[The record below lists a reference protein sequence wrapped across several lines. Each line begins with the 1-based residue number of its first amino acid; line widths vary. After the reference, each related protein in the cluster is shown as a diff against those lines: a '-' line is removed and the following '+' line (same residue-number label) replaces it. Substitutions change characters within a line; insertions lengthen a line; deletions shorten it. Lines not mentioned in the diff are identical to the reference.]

1 MYNNLSLL
9 YDDFKIFIEKLN
21 IFHNIDE
28 IYNNKENTIQT
39 MLININRKNT
49 LAGIP
54 NILFSNKAQY
64 NNISGFN
71 TAYNKAG
78 QIHSPFKSPKDPN
91 TFITLYDKI
100 NKYDTLDII
109 KQNWHYDMMMVLFN
123 VFYKAKYKGSKK
135 PNIFVTLLNEEW
147 HKFNVNS
154 ENDEFVTLKHNGT
167 PIINKI
173 KKTSHKIEFLGNVV
187 KPITSRGQKCNIKEM
202 LHLIKHRLFYIGN
215 DIIVINIHSASNMNS
230 KDTSDEIIKLLNKI
244 RKSKKFNTFKIILGG
259 DSNIYYGKITT
270 NNNGVSDIIYFKDL
284 LKKIGY
290 NLIISKNIVAKY
302 RPYNYFQNAQSAT
315 KGGDWTNEE
324 TMIIAYPNNLNVA
337 FDTKYYIQVEDLKI
351 TDFYKNYRYGFL
363 GTRYK
368 KLNRSQH
375 IKSINYNN
383 WYDNLYSDHIPIFCD
398 INVNGNVIRLLFSNN
413 LSINSS
419 RGINNNTSKFIV
431 KDVKKLEEFS
441 KKQIAD
447 FFIKKIKLLLKQ
459 HAKKV
464 TYSNNKL
471 VYLKQLLD
479 YKLPLNK
486 KGGGKKTN
494 DTLFN
499 KLWDN
504 DDNCINYKQIIK
516 NRRTNK
522 INKVKKSII
531 KKFKPIILSL
541 KKGALKKYGYKDIKT
556 LGVRKRRQSL
566 AKAINDYGA
575 KKVFRKLGVV
585 KTLHKNKNVEL
596 SKKYFNNM
604 VWLRKKFDKE
614 FKGSYKKS
622 ALFKK

>member
-1 MYNNLSLL
+1 MYNDLSLL

-167 PIINKI
+167 TIINKI
-173 KKTSHKIEFLGNVV
+173 KKTSNKIEFLGNVV
-187 KPITSRGQKCNIKEM
+187 KPITSRGQKCDIKEM

-270 NNNGVSDIIYFKDL
+270 NNNGVSDIIISCNFT
-284 LKKIGY
+284 I
-290 NLIISKNIVAKY
+290 IIS
-302 RPYNYFQNAQSAT
+302 
-315 KGGDWTNEE
+315 
-324 TMIIAYPNNLNVA
+324 
-337 FDTKYYIQVEDLKI
+337 DT
-351 TDFYKNYRYGFL
+351 
-363 GTRYK
+363 
-368 KLNRSQH
+368 
-375 IKSINYNN
+375 
-383 WYDNLYSDHIPIFCD
+383 P
-398 INVNGNVIRLLFSNN
+398 LL
-413 LSINSS
+413 
-419 RGINNNTSKFIV
+419 
-431 KDVKKLEEFS
+431 
-441 KKQIAD
+441 
-447 FFIKKIKLLLKQ
+447 
-459 HAKKV
+459 
-464 TYSNNKL
+464 
-471 VYLKQLLD
+471 
-479 YKLPLNK
+479 
-486 KGGGKKTN
+486 
-494 DTLFN
+494 
-499 KLWDN
+499 W
-504 DDNCINYKQIIK
+504 
-516 NRRTNK
+516 
-522 INKVKKSII
+522 
-531 KKFKPIILSL
+531 
-541 KKGALKKYGYKDIKT
+541 
-556 LGVRKRRQSL
+556 
-566 AKAINDYGA
+566 
-575 KKVFRKLGVV
+575 
-585 KTLHKNKNVEL
+585 
-596 SKKYFNNM
+596 
-604 VWLRKKFDKE
+604 
-614 FKGSYKKS
+614 
-622 ALFKK
+622 